1 MLILI
6 YSAQLTGVFLLLL
19 FIIFLEPPTICI
31 KKVGRRGRPPKK
43 DGKMRGKQGISD
55 FFL

>member
-43 DGKMRGKQGISD
+43 DGKMRGKQGIPD